1 MHDLEFDHLHVEP
14 GDEINETAWS
24 ADNVE
29 LTTVGIDIG
38 SSTAHLMFARV
49 HLQRLTTAL
58 SSRFVVVNRKMLWQS
73 PILLTPYLPDYTIDT
88 DELAGFLG
96 GCYAYA
102 GIEPGDIDSGAVI
115 LTGEAIKRHN
125 ARAIADLFSEEAGKF
140 VCASAGHHM
149 ECQLAAHGSGA
160 VALSRGHGARILN
173 VDIGGGTTKLALIE
187 NGALVATA
195 AIAVGGRLLV
205 EDAKK
210 GLTRIEEPVREIA
223 ESLGIAL
230 TPGAPLAAADRER
243 LVARM
248 VRLIMRMIDRRP
260 PDELMGRLLV
270 TEAWPGAL
278 ANRGLDALT
287 FSGGVAEYLYK
298 REKRTFGDLGFDLAH
313 ELSHMLARRRDL
325 PPVWDPGQGI
335 RATAIG
341 AAQFSVQISGNTIA
355 ITRPDELPLQN
366 LPVLALSLDLGEAI
380 DAGAV
385 TAACRAALAQA
396 DITDGAATAASP
408 VAFAFAWR
416 GDPAH
421 ARLHALAAGICAAVP
436 ATLAAGLP
444 LVLLIDGDVG
454 MSLGRI
460 IRNEIAAGANVIAID
475 GVQLK
480 QFDYVDIGR
489 IIEATNVVPV
499 IIKSLL
505 FK

>member
-1 MHDLEFDHLHVEP
+1 MHDLEFDHLHMDP
-14 GDEINETAWS
+14 GAELNEVAWT

-29 LTTVGIDIG
+29 LTTVGIDVG
-38 SSTAHLMFARV
+38 SSTSHLMFARV

-58 SSRFVVVNRKMLWQS
+58 SSRFVVVNRKVLWQS
-73 PILLTPYLPDYTIDT
+73 PILLTPYLPDYTIDV
-88 DELAGFLG
+88 DELSGFIG

-102 GIEPGDIDSGAVI
+102 GIEPADIDSGAVI

-160 VALSRGHGARILN
+160 IALSRGHAAGILN
-173 VDIGGGTTKLALIE
+173 VDIGGGTTKFALIE

-205 EDAKK
+205 EDAKA
-210 GLTRIEEPVREIA
+210 GLTRIEEPMREIA
-223 ESLGIAL
+223 RSLGIEL
-230 TPGAPLAAADRER
+230 TLGQPLAAADRER
-243 LVARM
+243 IVARM

-260 PDELMGRLLV
+260 ADELTGRLLV
-270 TEAWPGAL
+270 TEPWQAAL
-278 ANRGLDALT
+278 ANRTLDALT

-298 REKRTFGDLGFDLAH
+298 REKRQFGDLGFDLAH
-313 ELSHMLARRRDL
+313 ELSHMLAHRRDL

-335 RATAIG
+335 RATVIG
-341 AAQFSVQISGNTIA
+341 AAQFSVQVSGNTIA
-355 ITRPDELPLQN
+355 ITRPDDLPLQN
-366 LPVLALSLDLGEAI
+366 LPVLALSLDLGERI

-385 TAACRAALAQA
+385 ATACRAALEQA
-396 DITDGAATAASP
+396 DITEGAAA
-408 VAFAFAWR
+408 VAFAFHWR
-416 GDPAH
+416 GDPMH
-421 ARLHALAAGICAAVP
+421 ARLYALAAGICAAVP
-436 ATLAAGLP
+436 GTIAAALP
-444 LVLLIDGDVG
+444 LILLVDGDIG

-460 IRNEIAAGANVIAID
+460 IRYEIAADANVIAID

-489 IIEATNVVPV
+489 VIDVTNVVPV